1 MLILTENSSM
11 KASASALPNAPL
23 CAALIALV
31 AVVYWPTSRALW
43 EYWTDPDGAGNHGLL
58 VALISAWLLY
68 RNRHVLNEVP
78 AKPSIWLVIPLIVM
92 SGAWLVFWRAHIPA
106 LHIILFP
113 ALMGLGIAAA
123 LGWQAGR
130 WVLFPLAFLYFAV
143 PSWDVLTGPLQT
155 LTVVATG
162 TFAPLIGIPSHVEGD
177 LLQIPGVGTFEIG
190 RGCSGVNFFAIGLA
204 VAALL
209 GELEVASA
217 LRRFNL
223 LCIMGIAA
231 IVSNWV
237 RVLVVVEAGYKTNMR
252 HYLVARSHYMF
263 GWVLFSIVMFG
274 FVWFCARAPREP
286 GAGGVPV
293 AATGIRALPLPAYAA
308 VMLSLIA
315 LPLLAYGLGSTAEA
329 AVTPLAFQAPG
340 GTGGWRGPVMNEQRF
355 VYEAATGDSVALTTL
370 ASNVSDP
377 SKDLSSVLRSL
388 AGTGEA
394 RSREIRVE
402 GLPYIETVTAD
413 TKGQR
418 ILLWSAYDIGGR
430 RFVTPLLSRL
440 WYGIASFSSGARP
453 VLIAFWTSC
462 TTSCEDSHRTLTD
475 FARTLGPQLSQSLR
489 RVSLSPSN
497 QRPL

>member
-1 MLILTENSSM
+1 M

-43 EYWTDPDGAGNHGLL
+43 GYWTDPDGAGNHGLL

-78 AKPSIWLVIPLIVM
+78 AKSSIWLVIPLIVM

-113 ALMGLGIAAA
+113 ALMLLGSAAA
-123 LGWQAGR
+123 LGWKVTR
-130 WVLFPLAFLYFAV
+130 WALFPLGFLYFAV
-143 PSWDVLTGPLQT
+143 PSWDVLIGPLQT

-217 LRRFNL
+217 WRRFKL
-223 LCIMGIAA
+223 LCIMGVAA
-231 IVSNWV
+231 VVSNWV

-274 FVWFCARAPREP
+274 FVWLCARAPRTP
-286 GAGGVPV
+286 AGDGASI
-293 AATGIRALPLPAYAA
+293 AADADADAAGSPALRAYAA
-308 VMLSLIA
+308 VVLSLVA

-329 AVTPLAFQAPG
+329 AVAPFAFQAPG

-355 VYEAATGDSVALTTL
+355 VYEAPTGGSVELTTV
-370 ASNVSDP
+370 ASNISDP
-377 SKDLSSVLRSL
+377 SKDLTRVLSSLS
-388 AGTGEA
+388 GPGDSTDT

-413 TKGQR
+413 NKGQR

-453 VLIAFWTSC
+453 MLIAFWTSC
-462 TTSCEDSHRTLTD
+462 STSCEDSHRTLTD
-475 FARTLGPQLSQSLR
+475 FAKTLGPQLSASLR

-497 QRPL
+497 QRAL